1 MSAIPH
7 LKLLLPVLTLVGLS
21 LLAIERLVALRSPR
35 HPLLP
40 GLLLNVSISP
50 PAHGSNAVSGSF
62 QSS

>member
-7 LKLLLPVLTLVGLS
+7 LKL
-21 LLAIERLVALRSPR
+21 
-35 HPLLP
+35 LLP

-50 PAHGSNAVSGSF
+50 PAHGSNAASGSF